1 MVEIEE
7 RGIIGLIGREMTEE
21 QKKLVVMTRHILDAE
36 VRPYVLA
43 MDGRYKDSFDWGFV
57 EVLARN
63 NLIAPIIP
71 KEYGGRGL
79 SYVSLALVIE
89 EIAAA
94 CAGLAAC
101 MVGTLY
107 AILPIIIGG
116 TREQKEQYLPVFV
129 SQKPALASF
138 ALTEPKGG
146 SDIETLETTYQY
158 KAEGYSINGIKDY
171 VINGAVADFVTVY
184 ANSKQGKQRCTYQ
197 FFIVPKGQFRVN
209 KIRKTLGINYSN
221 TSQLVFDNT
230 TVTEKN
236 IIGNYDSAYL
246 LLNQTLDLGRALIG
260 AIEVGIA
267 RAAYELV
274 LKYAQEREQFGRPI
288 YSNQGISFPIAKM
301 ATEIDAARFM
311 VWRACSFIDQ
321 EGDYTQ
327 ASSMAKVFASKVGQN
342 VTSTAID
349 IMGAAG
355 YTDDNLLNIYFRDS
369 KVCSIVGGTD
379 NIQQMIIASLL

>member
-1 MVEIEE
+1 M
-7 RGIIGLIGREMTEE
+7 IGFEMTEE
-21 QKKLVVMTRHILDAE
+21 QRDLVVMTREILDAE

-43 MDGRYKDSFDWGFV
+43 MDGRNKDDFDWRFI
-57 EVLARN
+57 EVLSGN

-71 KEYGGRGL
+71 REYGGRGL
-79 SYVSLALVIE
+79 SYVSAALIIE

-101 MVGTLY
+101 MTGTMH
-107 AILPIIIGG
+107 AILPIIVGG
-116 TREQKEQYLPVFV
+116 TQEQKETYLPVLT
-129 SQKPALASF
+129 SRKPALASF

-146 SDIETLETTYQY
+146 SDIEALGTSYQH
-158 KAEGYSINGIKDY
+158 KAEEYIINGIKDY

-184 ANSKQGKQRCTYQ
+184 ANAKQGKQRRTYQ
-197 FFIVPKGQFRVN
+197 LFIVPKEQFRVN

-221 TSQLVFDNT
+221 TSQLVFENT
-230 TVTEKN
+230 TVADKN
-236 IIGNYDSAYL
+236 IVGNYDSAYL

-260 AIEVGIA
+260 AIQIGIA
-267 RAAYELV
+267 RAAFELV

-288 YSNQGISFPIAKM
+288 YSNQGVSFPIAKM

-311 VWRACSFIDQ
+311 VWRACSLIDQ
-321 EGDYTQ
+321 EGDYTR
-327 ASSMAKVFASKVGQN
+327 ASSMAKVFASKVGQS

-349 IMGAAG
+349 VMGAAG
-355 YTDDNLLNIYFRDS
+355 YTDDNLLNIYFRDA

>member
-1 MVEIEE
+1 MAEIEE
-7 RGIIGLIGREMTEE
+7 RGITILIGFDMTEE
-21 QKKLVVMTRHILDAE
+21 QKKLVVMTRDIMDAE
-36 VRPYVLA
+36 VRPNVLT
-43 MDGRYKDSFDWGFV
+43 MDGRCKDSFDWGFV

-71 KEYGGRGL
+71 REYGGRGL
-79 SYVSLALVIE
+79 SYVSAALVIE

-101 MVGTLY
+101 MTGTMH

-116 TREQKEQYLPVFV
+116 TREQKETYLPVFT
-129 SQKPALASF
+129 SRKPALASF

-146 SDIETLETTYQY
+146 SDIEAVGTSYQP
-158 KAEGYSINGIKDY
+158 KAEDYIINGTKDY

-184 ANSKQGKQRCTYQ
+184 ANAKQSKQRRTYQ
-197 FFIVPKGQFRVN
+197 FFIVPKEQFKVN
-209 KIRKTLGINYSN
+209 KIRKTMGINYSN
-221 TSQLVFDNT
+221 TSQLAFDNT
-230 TVTEKN
+230 TVAGKN

-260 AIEVGIA
+260 AIQIGIA

-274 LKYAQEREQFGRPI
+274 LRYAQEREQFGRPI

-327 ASSMAKVFASKVGQN
+327 ASSMAKVFASRVGQT

-355 YTDDNLLNIYFRDS
+355 YTDDNLLNVYFRDS